1 MTIKAHLHV
10 PSPSPSDFIMSPTM
24 MGCLMDRIGLEPIL
38 SGNVNLTMAEMEMEM
53 EMDTVCVNESL
64 NYPDRYIPA

>member
-24 MGCLMDRIGLEPIL
+24 MDCLMGRIGLEPIL
-38 SGNVNLTMAEMEMEM
+38 SGNVNLTMAEMEMKM
-53 EMDTVCVNESL
+53 ETVCVNESL
-64 NYPDRYIPA
+64 HYPDRYIPA